1 MHLSDS
7 RRPLSRTTL
16 LVGFDSAWTREN
28 RGAIIGVFRENDGT
42 LRELEKPQV
51 ANFTEASDAVS
62 EWRNETRPGATIV
75 LLDQPTIVTNAAGQ
89 RPVENIVASPVSL
102 RYGGMQPANTSRA
115 EMFGPEA
122 PIWQFLEKFGGAADP
137 FSPTV
142 DEQVFETYPVLSMI
156 ALGWVLPDKRET
168 GRLPKYNPKRRT
180 TFSIDDWRHICDRL
194 SEEIAARKLSGLGA
208 WISEVKAKQSPCK
221 RDQDGLDACIC
232 LLVAMHLA
240 ESKDCL
246 MVGNTD
252 TGYIVVPH
260 GDGLRRELKER
271 CKKTNRDPSLWV
283 RTFALN
289 AVQQGGCT

>member
-1 MHLSDS
+1 MHLSNS
-7 RRPLSRTTL
+7 RRPHSQTTL
-16 LVGFDSAWTREN
+16 LVGFDSAWTRNN

-42 LRELEKPQV
+42 LRELEQPRV
-51 ANFTEASDAVS
+51 VNFTEASDAVS
-62 EWRNETRPGATIV
+62 EWRNETRPDATIV

-115 EMFGPEA
+115 AMFGTEA
-122 PIWQFLEKFGGAADP
+122 PIWKFLERFGGAVTP
-137 FSPTV
+137 FSPKV
-142 DEQVFETYPVLSMI
+142 DVQVLETYPVLAVI
-156 ALGWVLPDKRET
+156 ALGWVLPDKRKT
-168 GRLPKYNPKRRT
+168 GRLPKYNPKKRKN
-180 TFSIDDWRHICDRL
+180 FSIDDWQHICERL
-194 SEEIAARKLSGLGA
+194 SEEIIARQLSDLGA
-208 WISEVKAKQSPCK
+208 WISEVKAKQSPSK

-246 MVGNTD
+246 MVGDTD

-260 GDGLRRELKER
+260 GDNLRGELEER
-271 CKKTNRDPSLWV
+271 CRKTNRDPSLWV

-289 AVQQGGCT
+289 AAQQGGCT

>member
-1 MHLSDS
+1 MSDS
-7 RRPLSRTTL
+7 RRPLSKTTL
-16 LVGFDSAWTREN
+16 LVGFDSAWTRQN

-42 LRELEKPQV
+42 LRELEKPRV
-51 ANFTEASDAVS
+51 VNFTEASDAVS
-62 EWRNETRPGATIV
+62 KWRNETRPGTSIV
-75 LLDQPTIVTNAAGQ
+75 LLDQPTIVTNAGGQ

-102 RYGGMQPANTSRA
+102 RYGGIQPANTSRS
-115 EMFGPEA
+115 EMFGSEA
-122 PIWQFLEKFGGAADP
+122 PIWQFLEKFGGASDPLSPMAD
-137 FSPTV
+137 V
-142 DEQVFETYPVLSMI
+142 HVLETYPVLAII
-156 ALGWVLPDKRET
+156 ALDWTLPDKRET
-168 GRLPKYNPKRRT
+168 GRLPKYNPDRRT
-180 TFSIDDWRHICDRL
+180 TFSIGDWRHICDRL
-194 SEEIAARKLSGLGA
+194 SEEIAARQLLGLA
-208 WISEVKAKQSPCK
+208 TWISEAKVKHSPSK

-260 GDGLRRELKER
+260 GDGLRWELEQR

-289 AVQQGGCT
+289 GVQQGSCT